1 MILAGDIGGTH
12 TRVALFDARDG
23 QLVPV
28 VERVYPSREHQGL
41 DEIVSLFLSN
51 QQITVS
57 GACFGVAGPV
67 LQGHAR
73 ISNLT
78 WTVDAIALA
87 KLLGVETVWLINDL
101 AAHASGIAGLSP
113 EDFAVMNSSAPA
125 DGNAALI
132 AAGTGL
138 GEAGLFWDGTSHQPF
153 ASEGGHADWAP
164 RNDLELQL
172 HRYLMEKFGHVSCER
187 VLSGPGLKNIY
198 DFLRDSGTE
207 PEPDWLKEQMQAP
220 EDASALISEHGL
232 QGSASICSR
241 ALEIFVSIY
250 GAEAGNVA
258 LRFLATSGVYLS
270 GGIAGRILP
279 RLTGP
284 GFMQAFADKGRMR
297 GLLEKI
303 PVKVVTNEKIGLI
316 GAARYAWSRESTR
329 ATASQTS
336 CVRP

>member
-12 TRVALFDARDG
+12 TRVALFDSRDG
-23 QLVPV
+23 QLLPV
-28 VERVYPSREHQGL
+28 VERVYPSREHAGL

-51 QQITVS
+51 VRITVS

-67 LQGHAR
+67 LQGRAS

-101 AAHASGIAGLSP
+101 AAHAAGIAALKP
-113 EDFAVMNSSAPA
+113 EDFVNLNSATPA

-138 GEAGLFWDGTSHQPF
+138 GEAGLFWDGALHQPF
-153 ASEGGHADWAP
+153 PSEGGHADWAP
-164 RNDLELQL
+164 RNDLELRL
-172 HRYLMEKFGHVSCER
+172 HRYLMAKFGHVSCER

-198 DFLRDSGTE
+198 DFLRDSATE
-207 PEPDWLKEQMQAP
+207 PEPDWLREKLLASQ
-220 EDASALISEHGL
+220 DVSALISEHGL

-241 ALEIFVSIY
+241 AVDIFASIY

-258 LRFLATSGVYLS
+258 LRFLATAGVYLS

-279 RLTGP
+279 RLTQP
-284 GFMQAFADKGRMR
+284 GFMLAFVDKGRMR

-316 GAARYAWSRESTR
+316 GAARYVWLKQNKA
-329 ATASQTS
+329 AAAQ
-336 CVRP
+336 PIL

>member
-12 TRVALFDARDG
+12 TRVALFDARKG
-23 QLVPV
+23 QLLPV

-67 LQGHAR
+67 LQGRAR

-101 AAHASGIAGLSP
+101 AAHAAGIAGLRP
-113 EDFAVMNSSAPA
+113 EDFASLNSVAA
-125 DGNAALI
+125 GEGNAALI

-138 GEAGLFWDGTSHQPF
+138 GEAGLFWDGTGHQPF

-164 RNDLELQL
+164 RNDLELRL
-172 HRYLMEKFGHVSCER
+172 HRYLMDRFGHVSCER
-187 VLSGPGLKNIY
+187 VLSGPGLKNVY

-207 PEPDWLKEQMQAP
+207 PEPDWLKEELQATQ
-220 EDASALISEHGL
+220 DASAVISEHGL
-232 QGSASICSR
+232 QESASICSR
-241 ALEIFVSIY
+241 ALDIFVSIY

-279 RLTGP
+279 RLTVP
-284 GFMQAFADKGRMR
+284 GFMEAFADKGRMR
-297 GLLEKI
+297 GLMEKI

-316 GAARYAWSRESTR
+316 GAARYALSRESSG
-329 ATASQTS
+329 AAASQTS